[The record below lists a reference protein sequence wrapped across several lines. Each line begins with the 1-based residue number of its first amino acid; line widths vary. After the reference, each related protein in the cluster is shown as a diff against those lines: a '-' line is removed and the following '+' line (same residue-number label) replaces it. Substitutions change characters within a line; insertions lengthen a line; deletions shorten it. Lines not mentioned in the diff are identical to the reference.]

1 MPDSVLRLP
10 KVKALTGKSRSGIYS
25 GMLDGS
31 FPSSVHIGPRSVGWL
46 QSEIELWIEER
57 VRQERGTRSEKR

>member
-1 MPDSVLRLP
+1 MPDAILRLP

-31 FPSSVHIGPRSVGWL
+31 FPSSIHIGPRSVGWL
-46 QSEIELWIEER
+46 QSSIQLWIEER
-57 VRQERGTRSEKR
+57 VQQERETRSKQR

>member
-1 MPDSVLRLP
+1 VPDAIIRLP

-31 FPSSVHIGPRSVGWL
+31 FPSSIHISPRSVGWL

-57 VRQERGTRSEKR
+57 VQQEREKRSEQR